1 MNIFPTKLIFLVNN
15 NIVVMFAD
23 PKELR
28 RQRERER
35 YALHSDEILK
45 RRRQSREQKKIAPD
59 NDKSDGTT
67 SQPSLLL
74 SHGDHYVQLLHIMYI
89 FHTNSHCKV

>member
-1 MNIFPTKLIFLVNN
+1 LL
-15 NIVVMFAD
+15 FAD

-45 RRRQSREQKKIAPD
+45 RRRQARDQKKATPD
-59 NDKSDGTT
+59 SDKPDATT
-67 SQPSLLL
+67 SQPPLLL
-74 SHGDHYVQLLHIMYI
+74 SHGDHDDQFMHIIHI
-89 FHTNSHCKV
+89 FPINSPGDRNDQFVHVPRC